1 MSVAGAK
8 PAHGHLG
15 AILYGASAQNAIR
28 MEGPHSLFGA
38 FATIDPYW
46 AVVEYNAADLSH
58 PKDLPTYAA
67 AYRGLRDMWNY
78 GARFVSPMAWPGSDG
93 RNAGKPGYDPFT
105 AWRNTPLE
113 DAAKDFLLARAHLAP
128 GSKLW
133 TFGAPGHADA
143 DGWTADAG
151 SLAAEPG
158 RAVVTPDA
166 SGTVALVSPRE
177 LMLDRARPWRV
188 VVLTDGPPPRSLRIQ
203 GRDAKDAP
211 WSALAAADGQEA
223 RLPATHGPPVDGL
236 RIELGFG
243 AAAPS
248 AIVRVAIVPE
258 PDQAAAKR

>member
-1 MSVAGAK
+1 
-8 PAHGHLG
+8 
-15 AILYGASAQNAIR
+15 
-28 MEGPHSLFGA
+28 
-38 FATIDPYW
+38 
-46 AVVEYNAADLSH
+46 
-58 PKDLPTYAA
+58 
-67 AYRGLRDMWNY
+67 MWNY